1 MPTSFPGYQIIEA
14 LHDSPNSFVYR
25 GYRLEN
31 SQPIILKVLKPTYP
45 SPERI
50 AWFKQEYETT
60 KSLRLKG
67 VIEAYSL
74 ENYLHQ
80 WVMVLEDFGGES
92 LNHFIKKRQFTIAE
106 FLSIAINIVQILKE
120 IHQYQVIHKNINPAN
135 IVWNQ
140 QTGQVKL
147 IDFGISIV
155 LSRENSTFRNP
166 NVLEGTL
173 AYISPE
179 QTGRMNRAIDYRTD
193 FYSLGVTFY
202 ELLTGQLPFPTDDA
216 LELVHCHIAK
226 RFVPLHEYKSDI
238 PQMISEIVLKLMN
251 KNAEDRYQSVCGLK
265 ADLEICLQQWQ
276 AKQQIELFLIGQ
288 YDISDKFQ
296 IPQKLYGREEEIAT
310 LMAAFER
317 VSLGANEMMLVSGF
331 SGIGKSA
338 LVQEVYKPITRQRGY
353 FIAGKFDQFQR
364 NIPYT
369 SIIQAFRSLI
379 LQILTENETAI
390 ALWREKLLTAL
401 GGNGQVMIEVI
412 PEIELIIGS
421 QPPVTDLPPAAAKN
435 RFNLV
440 LQNFIKVFTRQE
452 HPLVI
457 FLDDLQWVDGASLK
471 LIEMLMTVADSKYLF
486 LIGAY
491 RDNEVSAA
499 HPLMLTLAE
508 IKQAQATVNQIFLSP
523 LTLLQITQLVSDVCH
538 CEPATAIPLAEL
550 ILNKTNGNPFFMTE
564 FLKSLYA
571 EALVTFNYQ
580 QSCWQ
585 WNLEQIQ
592 SQQITDNVVELMA
605 DKVQKLPLQTQ
616 TILKLAA
623 CIGNRFNLE
632 KLSTISE
639 ETPQETASV
648 LWPAIAKRFVL
659 PLSNTY
665 KLTNLDVEGLL
676 DRLTA
681 EYKFA
686 HDRIQQA
693 VYLLIPE
700 IDKKA
705 MHLRVGQLLL
715 QNTPPQKQDE
725 NLFDIVNQ
733 LNQGQDLINHQGDKY
748 QLAQLNLQ
756 AGKKAKDSAA
766 YQSAFNYLQTGL
778 RLLQQDSWHH
788 QYNLTLELHVEA
800 AEAAYLS
807 TDFAAMELLTNIVL
821 QQAETLLEKVRVYEV
836 RIQSYWAE
844 NKHLEAVKTALQV
857 LKLLNITFPE
867 QPSQP
872 DIILALQQTHSILA
886 AKAPSDLIDLPI
898 MTDLVKLAA
907 MQIMTI
913 VWSPAYLTVN
923 ELIPLIACQQI
934 NLSVTGGNA
943 AESAFAYANYGLIL
957 CGQGQIDT
965 AYQFS
970 QLALHLLEKFHATKL
985 KAKIY
990 VFCNFVRH
998 LKEHLRKVLLY
1009 ELEAYQSGL
1018 ESGDFEFAAG
1028 GAMGYCMMSYLSGKE
1043 LVKLEQEQ
1051 AIYHQAIAQLKQE
1064 AFLNWHRIFWQVVLN
1079 WIGKAE
1085 NPCCLNGEV
1094 YDENKMLPL
1103 HLEVQD
1109 RTAMLHLY
1117 TNKLILSYHF
1127 HQFEQ
1132 ASENATKLEEYLVNA
1147 ATTCFAPPAYFYDSL
1162 TRLMMFADASVND
1175 KNSIL
1180 EKVAAN
1186 QEKMQTWANHAPMN
1200 YLHKFYLVEA
1210 ERCCVLGKDQDA
1222 REYYD
1227 RAITLAHKH
1236 EYLHEE
1242 ALAYELAGRFYLAKN
1257 QKHLARHYLQ
1267 DAHYAYQ
1274 RWGAVAKVKDLE
1286 ARYPRFLTKTSTE
1299 SFAIGLNPLTSNSD
1313 QTTSGVLDFASIL
1326 KASQTISGEIVLDK
1340 LLAKLMKIVIENA
1353 GAQKGFLILYKQDN
1367 LVIEAQGTVD
1377 VDDLILLQ
1385 SLPID
1390 SVAPGTKIPLL
1401 STAIINYV
1409 AHTHKDVVLNDAT
1422 HETQFT
1428 LDPYIITTQ
1437 PKSILCTALI
1447 HQGKLSGILYL
1458 ENNLTTGAFTSD
1470 RVEVLRILSTQAAI
1484 SIENCR
1490 LYDQL
1495 EGYSRTLEQKVEIRT
1510 QELQKTNLELASTLQ
1525 TLTTTQAQIIAQEKL
1540 ASLGALTAGI
1550 AHEIKNPLNFVNNFA
1565 ELSVE
1570 LTQELCEEI
1579 ANQQNRLD
1587 PETREYIA
1595 ETLNDLK
1602 QNAQKINE
1610 HGKRADNI
1618 VHAMLMHSR
1627 GHAGDRQMTDINA
1640 LLKEAIELSYH
1651 GMRAKMPSF
1660 NINIKTDYADNLG
1673 QVNVVPQNIS
1683 RAFINVINN
1692 ACYTTHKKKMRFI
1705 ASAEANGEEFSPML
1719 SITTKDLNQ
1728 RIEIHIHDNGEGIPQ
1743 EALDKIFNPFF
1754 TTKPTGE
1761 GTGLG
1766 LSITHDIIV
1775 QQHQGEIKV
1784 ETKVN
1789 FYTYFI
1795 IILPK
1800 FVAYRK

>member
-1 MPTSFPGYQIIEA
+1 MPASFPDYQIIEE

-31 SQPIILKVLKPTYP
+31 SQPIILKILKPTYP

-60 KSLRLKG
+60 KSLQLKG
-67 VIEAYSL
+67 VIAAYSL

-92 LNHFIKKRQFTIAE
+92 LNHFIQKRQFTIAE
-106 FLSIAINIVQILKE
+106 FLPLAIKIVKIIKE
-120 IHQYQVIHKNINPAN
+120 VHQYQVIHKNINPAN
-135 IVWNQ
+135 IVWNH

-147 IDFGISIV
+147 IDFGISTV
-155 LSRENSTFRNP
+155 LSRENPTFRNP
-166 NVLEGTL
+166 NLLEGTL

-226 RFVPLHEYKSDI
+226 QCVLLHECKSDI
-238 PQMISEIVLKLMN
+238 PQVISEIVLKLMN
-251 KNAEDRYQSVCGLK
+251 KNAEDRYQSAHGLK

-276 AKQQIELFLIGQ
+276 AKQQIAHFLLGRQ
-288 YDISDKFQ
+288 DISDKFQ
-296 IPQKLYGREEEIAT
+296 IPQKLYGREEEIAI

-317 VSLGANEMMLVSGF
+317 VSMGANEMMLVSGF

-338 LVQEVYKPITRQRGY
+338 LIQEVYKPITRQRGY

-390 ALWREKLLTAL
+390 AFWREKLLTAL

-421 QPPVTDLPPAAAKN
+421 QPSVTDLPPAAAKN

-440 LQNFIKVFTRQE
+440 LQNFIKVFTCQE

-508 IKQAQATVNQIFLSP
+508 IKQAQATVNQIFLSS
-523 LTLLQITQLVSDVCH
+523 LALLQMTQLVSDVCH
-538 CEPATAIPLAEL
+538 CDPVTAIPLAEL
-550 ILNKTNGNPFFMTE
+550 VLTKTNGNPFFITE
-564 FLKSLYA
+564 FLKSLYG
-571 EALVTFNYQ
+571 EDLVTFNYQ
-580 QSCWQ
+580 QSSWQ

-605 DKVQKLPLQTQ
+605 DKVQKLPPQTQ
-616 TILKLAA
+616 TVLKLAA

-639 ETPQETASV
+639 EAPRETASA
-648 LWPAIAKRFVL
+648 LWPAIAKGFIL
-659 PLSNTY
+659 PLSNNY
-665 KLTNLDVEGLL
+665 KLANLDVEGLL

-700 IDKKA
+700 VDKKA
-705 MHLRVGQLLL
+705 LHLRIGQLLL

-733 LNQGQDLINHQGDKY
+733 LNRGQDLINRHIEKY

-756 AGKKAKDSAA
+756 AGKKAKASAA
-766 YQSAFNYLQTGL
+766 YQSAFNYLQSGL
-778 RLLQQDSWHH
+778 GLLQKDSWQT

-807 TDFAAMELLTNIVL
+807 TNFAAMERLTEIVL
-821 QQAETLLEKVRVYEV
+821 QQAQTLLDKVKVYEV
-836 RIQSYWAE
+836 RIQAYWAE
-844 NKHLEAVKTALQV
+844 NKHLDAVKTALQV
-857 LKLLNITFPE
+857 LKLLNINFPE
-867 QPSQP
+867 QPSQT
-872 DIILALQQTHSILA
+872 DIILALQQTHSVLA
-886 AKAPSDLIDLPI
+886 GKAPSDLIDLPI
-898 MTDLVKLAA
+898 MTDPVKLAA
-907 MQIMTI
+907 IQIMTI

-923 ELIPLIACQQI
+923 ELIPLIACQQV
-934 NLSVTGGNA
+934 NLSVTEGNA

-957 CGQGQIDT
+957 CGQGHIDT

-970 QLALHLLEKFHATKL
+970 QLALHLLEKFNATKL

-1051 AIYHQAIAQLKQE
+1051 ATYNQAIAQLKQE

-1079 WIGKAE
+1079 LIGKAE
-1085 NPCCLNGEV
+1085 NPCCLSGEA

-1117 TNKLILSYHF
+1117 TNKLTLCYHF

-1132 ASENATKLEEYLVNA
+1132 ALENAVKLEEYVVNA

-1162 TRLMMFADASVND
+1162 TRLVMFADADASEQNR
-1175 KNSIL
+1175 IL
-1180 EKVAAN
+1180 EKVGAN
-1186 QEKMQTWANHAPMN
+1186 QEKMKTWANHAPMN

-1210 ERCCVLGKDQDA
+1210 ERYYVLGNDQNA

-1227 RAITLAHKH
+1227 RAITLAHEH

-1286 ARYPRFLTKTSTE
+1286 ARYPRFLTKTSTDNF
-1299 SFAIGLNPLTSNSD
+1299 STRLNISTTNSD
-1313 QTTSGVLDFASIL
+1313 QTTSGVLDFSSVL

-1340 LLAKLMKIVIENA
+1340 LLAKVMKIVIENA
-1353 GAQKGFLILYKQDN
+1353 GAQTGFLILYKQDN

-1377 VDDLILLQ
+1377 ADNLTLLQ

-1390 SVAPGTKIPLL
+1390 SVVFDTQIPLL
-1401 STAIINYV
+1401 SIAIINYV

-1422 HETQFT
+1422 NEAQFT
-1428 LDPYIITTQ
+1428 LDPYIVATQ
-1437 PKSILCTALI
+1437 PKSILCTPLI

-1470 RVEVLRILSTQAAI
+1470 RVEVLRILSAQAAI

-1490 LYDQL
+1490 LYEQL

-1510 QELQKTNLELASTLQ
+1510 QELQQTNQELASTLQ

-1579 ANQQNRLD
+1579 ANQQDRLD

-1595 ETLNDLK
+1595 ETLNDLQ

-1627 GHAGDRQMTDINA
+1627 GQAGDRQMTDINA
-1640 LLKEAIELSYH
+1640 LLKEAVELAYH
-1651 GMRAKMPSF
+1651 GMRAKISSF
-1660 NINIKTDYADNLG
+1660 NISIKTNYADHLS

-1692 ACYTTHKKKMRFI
+1692 ACHTTHQKKMRLI
-1705 ASAEANGEEFSPML
+1705 AEEFLPML
-1719 SITTKDLNQ
+1719 SVTTKDLDQ
-1728 RIEIHIHDNGEGIPQ
+1728 RIEIHICDNGEGIPQ

-1789 FYTYFI
+1789 FYTYFTI
-1795 IILPK
+1795 ALPK
-1800 FVAYRK
+1800 IISHRKELP

>member
-1 MPTSFPGYQIIEA
+1 MPASFPDYQIIEE

-31 SQPIILKVLKPTYP
+31 SQPIILKILKPTYP

-60 KSLRLKG
+60 KSLQFKG
-67 VIEAYSL
+67 VIAAYSL

-106 FLSIAINIVQILKE
+106 FLPLAIQIVETIGE
-120 IHQYQVIHKNINPAN
+120 VHQCQVIHKNINPAN
-135 IVWNQ
+135 IVRNH

-147 IDFGISIV
+147 IDFGISTL
-155 LSRENSTFRNP
+155 LSRENPTFRNP
-166 NVLEGTL
+166 NLLEGTL

-226 RFVPLHEYKSDI
+226 QCVPLHECKSDI
-238 PQMISEIVLKLMN
+238 PQVISEIVLKLMN
-251 KNAEDRYQSVCGLK
+251 KNAEDRYQSAHGLK
-265 ADLEICLQQWQ
+265 SDLEICLQQWQ
-276 AKQQIELFLIGQ
+276 VKQQIAPFLLRQ
-288 YDISDKFQ
+288 HDISDKFQ

-317 VSLGANEMMLVSGF
+317 VSMGANEMMLVSGF

-338 LVQEVYKPITRQRGY
+338 LIQEVYKPITRQRGY

-369 SIIQAFRSLI
+369 SIIQAFRSLV
-379 LQILTENETAI
+379 LQLVTESETAI

-421 QPPVTDLPPAAAKN
+421 QPSVTDLPPAAAKN

-508 IKQAQATVNQIFLSP
+508 IKQAEATVNQIVLSP
-523 LTLLQITQLVSDVCH
+523 LALLQITQLVSDVCH
-538 CEPATAIPLAEL
+538 CEPVTAIPLAEL
-550 ILNKTNGNPFFMTE
+550 VLTKTNGNPFFMTE
-564 FLKSLYA
+564 FLKSLYD

-580 QSCWQ
+580 QSSWQ

-605 DKVQKLPLQTQ
+605 DKVQKLPPQTQ
-616 TILKLAA
+616 TVLKLAV

-639 ETPQETASV
+639 EAPRETASAI
-648 LWPAIAKRFVL
+648 WPAIAEGFIL

-665 KLTNLDVEGLL
+665 KLINQDVEGLL
-676 DRLTA
+676 ERLTT

-686 HDRIQQA
+686 HDRIHQA
-693 VYLLIPE
+693 VYLLITE

-715 QNTPPQKQDE
+715 RNTLPQKQDE

-733 LNQGQDLINHQGDKY
+733 LNRGQDLINYSIEKY

-756 AGKKAKDSAA
+756 AGKKAKSSAA
-766 YQSAFNYLQTGL
+766 YQSAFNYLQSGL
-778 RLLQQDSWHH
+778 GLLQKDSWQT

-807 TDFAAMELLTNIVL
+807 TNFAAMERLTEIVL
-821 QQAETLLEKVRVYEV
+821 QQAQTLLDKVKVYEV
-836 RIQSYWAE
+836 RIQAYWAE
-844 NKHLEAVKTALQV
+844 NKHLDAVKTALQV
-857 LKLLNITFPE
+857 LKLLNINFPE
-867 QPSQP
+867 QPSQT
-872 DIILALQQTHSILA
+872 DIILALQQTHSVLA
-886 AKAPSDLIDLPI
+886 GKTPSDLSDLPI
-898 MTDLVKLAA
+898 MTDPVKLAA

-923 ELIPLIACQQI
+923 ELIPLIACQQV
-934 NLSVTGGNA
+934 NLSVTEGNA

-957 CGQGQIDT
+957 CGQGHIDT

-970 QLALHLLEKFHATKL
+970 QLALELLEKFNATKL

-1018 ESGDFEFAAG
+1018 ASGDFEFAAG

-1043 LVKLEQEQ
+1043 LIKLEREQ
-1051 AIYHQAIAQLKQE
+1051 ATYHQAIAQLKQE
-1064 AFLNWHRIFWQVVLN
+1064 AFLNWHCIFWQVVLN
-1079 WIGKAE
+1079 LIGKAE
-1085 NPCCLNGEV
+1085 NPCCLSGEA

-1117 TNKLILSYHF
+1117 TNKLTLCYHF

-1132 ASENATKLEEYLVNA
+1132 AIENAVKLEEYLVNA

-1162 TRLMMFADASVND
+1162 TRLVMFPNADASEQNR
-1175 KNSIL
+1175 IL
-1180 EKVAAN
+1180 EKVGAN
-1186 QEKMQTWANHAPMN
+1186 QEKMKTWANHAPMN

-1210 ERCCVLGKDQDA
+1210 ERFYVLGKDQDA

-1227 RAITLAHKH
+1227 RAITLAHEN

-1274 RWGAVAKVKDLE
+1274 QWGAAAKVKDLE
-1286 ARYPRFLTKTSTE
+1286 SRYPRFLTKTSTDN
-1299 SFAIGLNPLTSNSD
+1299 FPNRLNISTTNSD
-1313 QTTSGVLDFASIL
+1313 QTTSAVLDFSSVL
-1326 KASQTISGEIVLDK
+1326 KALQTISSEIVLDK

-1353 GAQKGFLILYKQDN
+1353 GAQKGFLILYQQDN

-1377 VDDLILLQ
+1377 ADNLTLLQ
-1385 SLPID
+1385 SLPIN
-1390 SVAPGTKIPLL
+1390 SVFPNTKIPLL
-1401 STAIINYV
+1401 SISVINYV
-1409 AHTHKDVVLNDAT
+1409 AYTHKDVVLNDAT
-1422 HETQFT
+1422 QEAQYT
-1428 LDPYIITTQ
+1428 LDPYIVATQ
-1437 PKSILCTALI
+1437 PKSILCTPLI

-1470 RVEVLRILSTQAAI
+1470 RLEVLRILSAQAAI

-1490 LYDQL
+1490 LYEQL

-1510 QELQKTNLELASTLQ
+1510 QELQQTNQELASTLQ

-1579 ANQQNRLD
+1579 ANQQERLD

-1595 ETLNDLK
+1595 ETLNDLQ

-1627 GHAGDRQMTDINA
+1627 GQAGDRQMTDINA

-1683 RAFINVINN
+1683 RAFINIINN
-1692 ACYTTHKKKMRFI
+1692 ACYTTHKKKMRLI
-1705 ASAEANGEEFSPML
+1705 AEEFLPLISV
-1719 SITTKDLNQ
+1719 TTKDLNQ
-1728 RIEIHIHDNGEGIPQ
+1728 RIEIHIRDNGEGIPQ

-1784 ETKVN
+1784 ETEVN
-1789 FYTYFI
+1789 VYTYFI
-1795 IILPK
+1795 VILPK
-1800 FVAYRK
+1800 FVSYRKELQKV

>member
-1 MPTSFPGYQIIEA
+1 MPASFPGYQIIEE
-14 LHDSPNSFVYR
+14 LHDSPNSLVYR
-25 GYRLEN
+25 GYQIED
-31 SQPIILKVLKPTYP
+31 SQPVILKILKPAYP

-60 KSLRLKG
+60 KSLLLKG
-67 VIEAYSL
+67 VIKAYNL

-80 WVMVLEDFGGES
+80 WIMVLEDFGGES
-92 LNHFIKKRQFTIAE
+92 LNRFIKKRQFTLAE
-106 FLSIAINIVQILKE
+106 FLRLAIQIVKILKE
-120 IHQYQVIHKNINPAN
+120 VHQCQVIHKNINPAN
-135 IVWNQ
+135 IVWNH

-147 IDFGISIV
+147 IDFSISTV
-155 LSRENSTFRNP
+155 LSRENPTFRNP
-166 NVLEGTL
+166 NLLEGTL

-202 ELLTGQLPFPTDDA
+202 ELLTGQLPFSTDDA
-216 LELVHCHIAK
+216 LKLVHCHIAK
-226 RFVPLHEYKSDI
+226 QSVPLHERKPDI
-238 PQMISEIVLKLMN
+238 PQVISEIVLKLMN
-251 KNAEDRYQSVCGLK
+251 KNAEDRYQSVHGLK

-276 AKQQIELFLIGQ
+276 TKQRIEPFLLGRQ
-288 YDISDKFQ
+288 DISDKFQ

-310 LMAAFER
+310 LMAVFER

-338 LVQEVYKPITRQRGY
+338 LVQEVYKPITRQHGY
-353 FIAGKFDQFQR
+353 LIAGKFDQFQR

-369 SIIQAFRSLI
+369 SIIQAFRSLV
-379 LQILTENETAI
+379 LQLLTENEIAI

-401 GGNGQVMIEVI
+401 GSNGQVMIEVI
-412 PEIELIIGS
+412 PEVELIIGS
-421 QPPVTDLPPAAAKN
+421 QPAVVDLPPTEATN

-440 LQNFIKVFTRQE
+440 LQNFIKVFTCQE

-471 LIEMLMTVADSKYLF
+471 LIEMLMTVADHKYLF

-508 IKQAQATVNQIFLSP
+508 IKKIKATVNQIVLSP
-523 LTLLQITQLVSDVCH
+523 LALPQITQLVSDVCH
-538 CEPATAIPLAEL
+538 CQPAIAIPLAEL
-550 ILNKTNGNPFFMTE
+550 VLAKTDGNPFFMTE
-564 FLKSLYA
+564 FLKSLYG
-571 EALVTFNYQ
+571 EALVTFNYE
-580 QSCWQ
+580 QSSWQ

-605 DKVQKLPLQTQ
+605 DKVQKLPPQTQ
-616 TILKLAA
+616 TVLKLAA
-623 CIGNRFNLE
+623 CIGNQFSLE
-632 KLSTISE
+632 RLSTISE
-639 ETPQETASV
+639 KTPRETASA
-648 LWPAIAKRFVL
+648 LWSAIAEGFIL

-665 KLTNLDVEGLL
+665 KLTNQDVEGLL
-676 DRLTA
+676 ERLTA
-681 EYKFA
+681 EYKFI

-693 VYLLIPE
+693 VYLLIAE
-700 IDKKA
+700 ADKKA
-705 MHLRVGQLLL
+705 VHLRIGQLLL
-715 QNTPPQKQDE
+715 KNTPPQKQDE
-725 NLFDIVNQ
+725 NLFDVVNQ
-733 LNQGQDLINHQGDKY
+733 LNLGQDLINYQVEKY

-756 AGKKAKDSAA
+756 AGKKAKASAA
-766 YQSAFNYLQTGL
+766 YQSAFNYLQIGL
-778 RLLQQDSWHH
+778 GLLQKDSWHH

-807 TDFAAMELLTNIVL
+807 TNFEVMERLTEIVL
-821 QQAETLLEKVRVYEV
+821 QQAQTLLEKVKVYKV
-836 RIQSYWAE
+836 RIQAYWAE

-857 LKLLNITFPE
+857 LKLLNIVFPE
-867 QPSQP
+867 QPSP
-872 DIILALQQTHSILA
+872 ADIILTLKQTHLVLA
-886 AKAPSDLIDLPI
+886 GKAPSDLIDLPT
-898 MTDLVKLAA
+898 MTDPVKLAA

-923 ELIPLIACQQI
+923 ELIPLIACQQV
-934 NLSVTGGNA
+934 NLSVTEGNA
-943 AESAFAYANYGLIL
+943 PESAFAYANYGLIL
-957 CGQGQIDT
+957 CGQGHIDT

-970 QLALHLLEKFHATKL
+970 QLALHLLEKFNATKL

-1051 AIYHQAIAQLKQE
+1051 ATYNQAIAQLKQE

-1079 WIGKAE
+1079 LIGKAE

-1117 TNKLILSYHF
+1117 TNKLTLCYHF

-1132 ASENATKLEEYLVNA
+1132 AIENAVKLEEYLVNA

-1162 TRLMMFADASVND
+1162 ARLVMFPDASAIEQNR
-1175 KNSIL
+1175 IL

-1186 QEKMQTWANHAPMN
+1186 QEKMKTWANHAPMN

-1210 ERCCVLGKDQDA
+1210 ERFYVLGKDQDA

-1227 RAITLAHKH
+1227 RAITLAHEH

-1242 ALAYELAGRFYLAKN
+1242 ALAYELAGRFYLARN

-1274 RWGAVAKVKDLE
+1274 RWGAIAKVKDLE
-1286 ARYPRFLTKTSTE
+1286 TRYPRFLTKTSTDNFPTHLKI
-1299 SFAIGLNPLTSNSD
+1299 STTNSD
-1313 QTTSGVLDFASIL
+1313 QTTSSVLDFSSIL

-1353 GAQKGFLILYKQDN
+1353 GAQKGFLIFYKQDN
-1367 LVIEAQGTVD
+1367 LVIEAQGSVD
-1377 VDDLILLQ
+1377 ADDLTLLQ
-1385 SLPID
+1385 SLPVN
-1390 SVAPGTKIPLL
+1390 SVIPETKIPLL
-1401 STAIINYV
+1401 SILIINYV

-1422 HETQFT
+1422 NEAQFT
-1428 LDPYIITTQ
+1428 LDPYIVATQ
-1437 PKSILCTALI
+1437 PKSILCTPLI

-1470 RVEVLRILSTQAAI
+1470 RVEVLRILSAQAAI
-1484 SIENCR
+1484 SIENSR

-1495 EGYSRTLEQKVEIRT
+1495 EGYSHTLEQKVEIRT
-1510 QELQKTNLELASTLQ
+1510 QELQQTNQELASTLQ

-1579 ANQQNRLD
+1579 ANQQDRLD

-1602 QNAQKINE
+1602 QNAEKINE

-1627 GHAGDRQMTDINA
+1627 GQAGDRQMTNINA
-1640 LLKEAIELSYH
+1640 LLKEAIKLAYH
-1651 GMRAKMPSF
+1651 GMRAKIPSF
-1660 NINIKTDYADNLG
+1660 NISIKTDYADNLG

-1705 ASAEANGEEFSPML
+1705 ASAAGDDEEFSPML
-1719 SITTKDLNQ
+1719 SVTTKDLDQ
-1728 RIEIHIHDNGEGIPQ
+1728 RIEIRICDNGEGIAQ

-1775 QQHQGEIKV
+1775 QQHRGEIKV

-1789 FYTYFI
+1789 IYTDFI
-1795 IILPK
+1795 IILPR
-1800 FVAYRK
+1800 FIFQR